1 MQKQIKL
8 RFAYRF
14 STEELEKMNW
24 LKSIFEKNGYAFDP
38 NRFPEVYYAD
48 FEEVQ
53 DLFPEK
59 QREEVGDPDALGY
72 YFDFFKHVPAT
83 KEEEFWTKSEE
94 GKIILFKDR
103 IEAFCA
109 RNRSISEEGVRF
121 VVLMHELGHWMSHW
135 AEFSGKRWIYGFQFS
150 NRFTEE
156 ALAQLIAYWCCNGD
170 PLHEKTLHIL
180 SPKDSL
186 GKVDASR
193 IYGAYETLKGHSQVD
208 VLKKL
213 AQLRVFWMV
222 KDEKML
228 QFLNSDFVDM
238 AQWIKKIGKGE
249 SKTLQDEFVEKSNLD
264 FLWKKINNKPA
275 DVAHKVYETLEI
287 GDPQWVSI
295 GVKGT
300 LNDLSELGF

>member
-24 LKSIFEKNGYAFDP
+24 LKSIFEKNGYAFKP

-59 QREEVGDPDALGY
+59 QREEVGDPDAFGY

-83 KEEEFWTKSEE
+83 KEEEFGTKSEE

-109 RNRSISEEGVRF
+109 RNPSISEEGVRF

-135 AEFSGKRWIYGFQFS
+135 AENSGRWIYGFQFS

-213 AQLRVFWMV
+213 AQLRDFWMV

-238 AQWIKKIGKGE
+238 VQWIKKIGKGE

>member
-24 LKSIFEKNGYAFDP
+24 LKSIFEKNGYAFKP

-59 QREEVGDPDALGY
+59 QREEVGDPDAFGY

-83 KEEEFWTKSEE
+83 KEEEFGTKSEE

-109 RNRSISEEGVRF
+109 RNPSISEEGVRF

-135 AEFSGKRWIYGFQFS
+135 AENSGRWIYGFQFS

-213 AQLRVFWMV
+213 AQLRDFWMV

-238 AQWIKKIGKGE
+238 VQWIEATRNREVTPVWKDFVGE
-249 SKTLQDEFVEKSNLD
+249 DLGEWLMFFRELEG
-264 FLWKKINNKPA
+264 WGERP
-275 DVAHKVYETLEI
+275 VYQTLE
-287 GDPQWVSI
+287 
-295 GVKGT
+295 
-300 LNDLSELGF
+300 LGEDYLKSSKDYGLL